1 MSSRQYFSPEVIK
14 IWIYVSCLLYETWL
28 VFWLLQV
35 AFDQLRRPLA
45 CFDLD
50 HGRRLDGDPQ
60 EDGFVLLIGGKSPF
74 DDLVFVV
81 PGNEVCQCKSGEL
94 DQILRCIWPSSRYKC
109 ANQLRDQIWS
119 SGVYITSPRKW
130 EQQHKLKQSAS
141 QSLSFVWMWG
151 EEENQTGDSSFF
163 HSHTQTWIVIGCKYV
178 WNSSGFT
185 WEMWSAKYECVLD
198 MNIYRTKQFG
208 NRKQEVVLFYRRTA
222 LFKLYLLIRVSLVR
236 LDRAVRVVREV

>member
-1 MSSRQYFSPEVIK
+1 MSSRQYFSTAVINL
-14 IWIYVSCLLYETWL
+14 ILCFVLTLWNVTWIL
-28 VFWLLQV
+28 WLLQV

-119 SGVYITSPRKW
+119 SEVYITSPRKW

-141 QSLSFVWMWG
+141 QSPSFVWMWG
-151 EEENQTGDSSFF
+151 EEENQTGDSSFC
-163 HSHTQTWIVIGCKYV
+163 HIHTQKY
-178 WNSSGFT
+178 
-185 WEMWSAKYECVLD
+185 A
-198 MNIYRTKQFG
+198 
-208 NRKQEVVLFYRRTA
+208 
-222 LFKLYLLIRVSLVR
+222 
-236 LDRAVRVVREV
+236 